1 MAASGSSKRRRRF
14 DDDGWTPSP
23 TDHDHD
29 TADHGDDAPKRAP
42 EGSQAG
48 VLNDFDQTNGI
59 IERLYGTDSRDDD
72 PTTTREIHTVQ
83 GRRGRRGGRAR
94 G

>member
-1 MAASGSSKRRRRF
+1 M
-14 DDDGWTPSP
+14 T
-23 TDHDHD
+23 TD
-29 TADHGDDAPKRAP
+29 TRTRTAP
-42 EGSQAG
+42 ESTRLEPDAGSQAA